1 MSWGAYKPAVHAQA
15 LAGHIAYGLGLAA
28 GTAAVDDLLG

>member
-15 LAGHIAYGLGLAA
+15 LGLAA